1 MASLPTP
8 GLAPSYKWILTAIV
22 GVARPRT
29 LVVDDGDTAAETAS
43 TLEAA
48 DCRVTAVDSIS
59 EALITLRDQGIDV
72 VVTEYE
78 LSDGTGIDLLE
89 EVQSAH
95 ELLPVVFYTAHGSER
110 VASQAIDAG
119 VAAYVPKAD
128 PDAAE
133 RVLDAVERHTT
144 TEIAG
149 SAEDLPSPTAD
160 TIIRAVD
167 EAPVGIALSDPSLP
181 DNPLVY
187 VNEAYEGLTGYAAA
201 DVLGRN
207 CRFLQG
213 PDTDEEP
220 VREMREAIENDEQV
234 SVELLNYREDGTPFW
249 NQVTIAPIYDGD
261 GDVSHYVG
269 FQNNVTDRKEAEAMA
284 KQRADSLREERQ
296 ALERVLGR
304 VSGLVND
311 VSHVLVNAESREEI
325 ERQVCDEITAID
337 GYSHAWI
344 GDSMTSGMGLRV
356 RVGAGTAGQALERA
370 SEVEWSG
377 SILAQAVE
385 QGQVSVY
392 DSTDDLP
399 AAIAPEAFDAAS
411 VAVVPLT
418 YRRTTYGVLVVYA
431 ERSGVLDRRECKVF
445 EALGGMIASGINAVE
460 TKRVLTADRVTELGF
475 EITDESF
482 PLIELATVANGSVT
496 YNGST
501 AGDENS
507 LRMFVTVSSSD
518 ESFADI
524 LDRCRAISNGYV
536 IARQDGTV
544 AASIELAGATIFQNL
559 AEYGATVRELTVS
572 GDSGTAQ
579 LYVELPV
586 EGDVRSV
593 VSVLES
599 TYDGV
604 SLVRQRE
611 RERSPRPTAE
621 FTATVVERLT
631 DRQYTALET
640 AYMSN
645 YFEFPRPVSGE
656 ELAESMGISRQT
668 YHQHLRAAQRKL
680 LEEFFEPDS

>member
-1 MASLPTP
+1 M
-8 GLAPSYKWILTAIV
+8 
-22 GVARPRT
+22 
-29 LVVDDGDTAAETAS
+29 VDDSDAVGDTVS
-43 TLEAA
+43 TLESA
-48 DCRVTAVDSIS
+48 DCQVTVADSLS
-59 EALITLRDQGIDV
+59 EALVTLRDRRTDV

-78 LSDGTGIDLLE
+78 LPDGSGIELLRQ
-89 EVQSAH
+89 VQSTY
-95 ELLPVVFYTAHGSER
+95 ELLPVVLYTAHGSEAI
-110 VASQAIDAG
+110 ASEAVEAG
-119 VAAYVPKAD
+119 VSAYIPKGG
-128 PDAAE
+128 AE
-133 RVLDAVERHTT
+133 AQERLREAIETHAVSHISGTND
-144 TEIAG
+144 
-149 SAEDLPSPTAD
+149 DLPAPTAD
-160 TIIRAVD
+160 TIVRSVD
-167 EAPVGIALSDPSLP
+167 EAPVGITISDPSLP
-181 DNPLVY
+181 DNPMVY
-187 VNEAYEGLTGYAAA
+187 VNDAYEELTGYVAE

-220 VREMREAIENDEQV
+220 VREMREAIDAEEPV
-234 SVELLNYREDGTPFW
+234 SVELINYREDGTPFW

-501 AGDENS
+501 AGDGNS
-507 LRMFVTVSSSD
+507 LRMFVTVSGSD

-536 IARQDGTV
+536 IAQQDGTV

>member
-1 MASLPTP
+1 
-8 GLAPSYKWILTAIV
+8 
-22 GVARPRT
+22 
-29 LVVDDGDTAAETAS
+29 
-43 TLEAA
+43 
-48 DCRVTAVDSIS
+48 
-59 EALITLRDQGIDV
+59 
-72 VVTEYE
+72 
-78 LSDGTGIDLLE
+78 
-89 EVQSAH
+89 
-95 ELLPVVFYTAHGSER
+95 
-110 VASQAIDAG
+110 

-128 PDAAE
+128 PDAPE

-167 EAPVGIALSDPSLP
+167 EAPVGITLSDPSLP

-220 VREMREAIENDEQV
+220 VREMREAIENDEPV

-392 DSTDDLP
+392 DGTDDLP

-501 AGDENS
+501 AGDGNS
-507 LRMFVTVSSSD
+507 LRMFVTVSGSD
-518 ESFADI
+518 ESLADI
-524 LDRCRAISNGYV
+524 MDRCRAISNGYV
-536 IARQDGTV
+536 IARQDGTI
-544 AASIELAGATIFQNL
+544 AASIELAGATIFQDL

-621 FTATVVERLT
+621 FTATVIERLT